1 MALVVF
7 DRVQETTATTG
18 TGTITLAGAVVGF
31 QSFAVV
37 GDGNTTYYCIVNG
50 DNWEVGIGTYSTT
63 GPTLARTTVLS
74 NYLGTTVA
82 INLSGSSNV
91 FVTYPSEK
99 SVNLNAAGNVT
110 PLGTISS
117 GTWQGSTVGVAYGGT
132 GVTASSGPNSV
143 VLRDA
148 NGNITGVNNVEVG
161 ITFTTASGGTTNL
174 TAASTQIQILTG
186 SANHIFRLPD
196 ATTLL
201 AGTFYT
207 VSNASSGVLT
217 IQDNAGVTLETVDQ
231 GGAAQVLCLSIG
243 TSAGS
248 WGFRVFAASNVT
260 WGNANLD
267 YNGTITSATWQG
279 DTVEPAYG
287 GTGLTTFSAANNALY
302 STGASTLTAGTLPI
316 LAGGTGATTAVGA
329 MANLIGYTTTV
340 TGGGTVTLT
349 NASTY
354 YQLFTGSSSQIVILP
369 VTSTLQLGWSFRIIN
384 NSTSTLQVQSSG
396 TNTLIT
402 LTNGLGVT
410 VTCIATTGTG
420 VASWEAGF
428 TDFSTATGS
437 GSVALSTAPSFSGIS
452 ATGTLS
458 ITGSTSSAANFATS
472 QTTAN
477 TTITTSQT
485 SGTLTIGG
493 TSGTGTQ
500 TIGQSTLSQTT
511 NIQAG
516 ATASGSTK
524 TMNIGTGGLTGS
536 TTNIN
541 IGSAFG
547 TTTTFN
553 GTVVLPS
560 GFSEFAAGTA
570 LLFYQA
576 AAPTGWTQ
584 STAHNNKAL
593 RIVSGTGG
601 GSGGSV
607 AFTTAFAS
615 QTPSGSVSTSIS
627 AISGTVSTSISAVSG
642 SVGISGGSVSAHTLT
657 TAQIPSHT
665 HGYSGTTS
673 GQSVD
678 HFHSGSGGTGGQL
691 ANHTHA
697 FTGNAV
703 AANQAFLLGSGG
715 QVTFGDTNVVNTTL
729 TTSNDHTHNF
739 SVATGGVSANHSH
752 TFSGTTD
759 GGTGGGG
766 SHTHGFTNP
775 TGSFTFSSGTASSS
789 FSFSSGTASSS
800 FTGSAINLAV
810 QYIDVIVC
818 TKN

>member
-37 GDGNTTYYCIVNG
+37 GNGNTTYYCIVNG

-74 NYLGTTVA
+74 NYLGTTAA
-82 INLSGSSNV
+82 INLVGSSNV

-132 GVTASSGPNSV
+132 GVTSSSGPNSV

-148 NGNITGVNNVEVG
+148 NGNIVGVNNVEIG
-161 ITFTTASGGTTNL
+161 ITFTTSSGGTTNL
-174 TAASTQIQILTG
+174 TAASTQIQVLTG
-186 SANHIFRLPD
+186 SANHTFRLPN

-287 GTGLTTFSAANNALY
+287 GTGLTTFSAANNALF
-302 STGASTLTAGTLPI
+302 STGATTLTAGTLPVA
-316 LAGGTGATTAVGA
+316 AGGTG
-329 MANLIGYTTTV
+329 LS
-340 TGGGTVTLT
+340 
-349 NASTY
+349 ST
-354 YQLFTGSSSQIVILP
+354 P
-369 VTSTLQLGWSFRIIN
+369 
-384 NSTSTLQVQSSG
+384 
-396 TNTLIT
+396 
-402 LTNGLGVT
+402 TNGQLDIGN
-410 VTCIATTGTG
+410 GTG
-420 VASWEAGF
+420 F
-428 TDFSTATGS
+428 TRNTISTGS
-437 GSVALSTAPSFSGIS
+437 GIGITNGTGTINLFNTGVVSVAGTANEIDVSASTGAVTISLPATINANTTGNAANVTGVVAVANGGTGASTASANRVFAGPTTGSPAAPSFRALVAADIP
-452 ATGTLS
+452 
-458 ITGSTSSAANFATS
+458 STYSQFAS
-472 QTTAN
+472 
-477 TTITTSQT
+477 
-485 SGTLTIGG
+485 
-493 TSGTGTQ
+493 
-500 TIGQSTLSQTT
+500 
-511 NIQAG
+511 
-516 ATASGSTK
+516 
-524 TMNIGTGGLTGS
+524 
-536 TTNIN
+536 
-541 IGSAFG
+541 
-547 TTTTFN
+547 
-553 GTVVLPS
+553 
-560 GFSEFAAGTA
+560 GTA

-584 STAHNNKAL
+584 VTTQNNKAL

-665 HGYSGTTS
+665 HGYSGTTNL
-673 GQSVD
+673 QSND
-678 HFHSGSGGTGGQL
+678 HAHSGGGTTGGVL
-691 ANHTHA
+691 ANHSHA
-697 FTGNAV
+697 LSGNSV

-715 QVTFGDTNVVNTTL
+715 QVTFGDTNVVNTTNL
-729 TTSNDHTHNF
+729 QSNDHSHNF
-739 SVATGGVSANHSH
+739 SFGTGGVNANHNH

-759 GGTGGGG
+759 GGTGGGQ

-818 TKN
+818 TKD